1 MALSAGWPTP
11 APGAAAP
18 GPSSSSSGGGAGGHH
33 PAKAA
38 FEQLASALGVGAGG
52 SLCIKPRGDGCSTG
66 VARLTCWQDLAA
78 YGAAVRDA
86 LPRIPAHALPG
97 GPHPAIEMPVPPS
110 AEALLEPFIETD
122 VIRIVRRP
130 DGGEQLAWEGKSR
143 WVEVTV
149 GVVGPAG
156 RMRALSPSVTV
167 RESGDVLSLEE
178 KFQGGTGVNLT
189 PPPEEIMPCRSLEAV
204 KAGIELAAA
213 ALGMRGFGRIDAFAN
228 VDTGAV
234 MVIEANTVP
243 GMTPSTVLYHQGLAE
258 KPPLPP
264 GQLLA
269 RFVHLAAEA

>member
-178 KFQGGTGVNLT
+178 KFQGGTGVILT
-189 PPPEEIMPCRSLEAV
+189 
-204 KAGIELAAA
+204 K
-213 ALGMRGFGRIDAFAN
+213 
-228 VDTGAV
+228 
-234 MVIEANTVP
+234 
-243 GMTPSTVLYHQGLAE
+243 
-258 KPPLPP
+258 
-264 GQLLA
+264 
-269 RFVHLAAEA
+269 